1 MDKKKLLRIILT
13 AILLVAA
20 VVVEKTMGLEVW
32 QLLLV
37 YLVPFL
43 LIGYDVIGEAV
54 EGIMKGEL
62 FDEDFLMCIAT
73 IGALLIGFLPGA
85 ETEFPEAVFV
95 MLFFQLGELF
105 EDYAEDNSRKSI
117 SHLMDIRPD
126 TANVLRNGQLT
137 VVKPEEVGIG
147 ETIVV
152 KPGEKIPLDG
162 KVVEGSTTLDTS
174 ALTGESMPRSAN
186 VGDKVASGC
195 INLSGVINMK
205 VEKTYEDSTVSKIL
219 DLVEYGKQF
228 KSEDERFITEFARI
242 YTPVVVGI
250 ALLVAFIPPFFQGGY
265 IESLPIWLS
274 RALTFLVVSCPCALV
289 ISVPLTYFAGV
300 GGASRRG
307 ILVKGSCY
315 MDTLARTSTVVFDKT
330 GTLTKGKFEVEAIH
344 PENLDE
350 KELLH
355 LAAHVERYSTH
366 PIAMSL
372 KTAFGNEDDG
382 CSVTNV
388 KELAGNGVMATVNGK
403 KVFVGNSRLMDAV
416 GAKWH
421 QCHKPGTIV
430 HVAIEGEYAGHIV
443 VSDVIKEDSQA
454 TVSALKKLDIK
465 KTIMLSGD
473 RREVAERV
481 AQQLGIDECHGE
493 LMPDGKV
500 QFIEDIINRESY
512 DERVI
517 FVGDGINDAPVL
529 AIADAGVAMGALG
542 SVAAIEAANVVLMD
556 DKPSKVVTA
565 IKIANR
571 TRGIAMQNVV
581 FAIAVKMIVLIF
593 ASFGIATMWMA
604 VFADVGVT
612 VIAVLNAMRAL
623 NTKRVDE
630 ETRQL
635 S

>member
-62 FDEDFLMCIAT
+62 FDENFLMCIAT
-73 IGALLIGFLPGA
+73 IGALLIGFLPNA
-85 ETEFPEAVFV
+85 DTEFPEAVFV
-95 MLFFQLGELF
+95 MLFFQIGELF
-105 EDYAEDNSRKSI
+105 EDRAKDNSRRSI

-137 VVKPEEVGIG
+137 VVKPEEVRIG

-162 KVVEGSTTLDTS
+162 KVVEGSTTLNTS

-205 VEKTYEDSTVSKIL
+205 VENTYEDSTVSRIL
-219 DLVEYGKQF
+219 DLVNYGKQF

-242 YTPVVVGI
+242 YTPAVVGI
-250 ALLVAFIPPFFQGGY
+250 ALLLAFIPPFFQGGY

-307 ILVKGSCY
+307 ILIKGSCY
-315 MDTLARTSTVVFDKT
+315 MDTLAKTSTVVFDKT

-344 PENLDE
+344 PENIDE

-403 KVFVGNSRLMDAV
+403 TVYVGNSRLMDAV

-443 VSDVIKEDSQA
+443 VSDIIKEDSQA

-473 RREVAERV
+473 RREVAEAV
-481 AQQLGIDECHGE
+481 AQQLGIDECHAE

-500 QFIEDIINRESY
+500 RFIEKLIDRESHK
-512 DERVI
+512 ERTI

-571 TRGIAMQNVV
+571 TRGIAFQNVA
-581 FAIAVKMIVLIF
+581 FAIAVKMLVLIL

-630 ETRQL
+630 
-635 S
+635 

>member
-54 EGIMKGEL
+54 EGIMKGEI

-126 TANVLRNGQLT
+126 TANVLRNGQLAE
-137 VVKPEEVGIG
+137 VKPEEVRIG

-152 KPGEKIPLDG
+152 KSGEKIPLDG

-186 VGDKVASGC
+186 VGDNVASGC

-205 VEKTYEDSTVSKIL
+205 VEKTYEDSTVSRIL

-382 CSVTNV
+382 CSVSNV

-473 RREVAERV
+473 RREVAEAV

-565 IKIANR
+565 IKIAHR

-581 FAIAVKMIVLIF
+581 FAIAVKILVLIL

-623 NTKRVDE
+623 NTKQVE
-630 ETRQL
+630 E
-635 S
+635 